1 MFKQKYENTYLSRE
15 DLDELISYMHQNC
28 LEVNY
33 NISSII
39 CAINYLIYSEILYT
53 KDDYKNITTIN
64 TELENRLY
72 DKKVLTSE

>member
-1 MFKQKYENTYLSRE
+1 MFKEKYENFYLSRE
-15 DLDELISYMHQNC
+15 DLDELVSYIHQNC

-39 CAINYLIYSEILYT
+39 LAINYLVRNEILYT

-72 DKKVLTSE
+72 NKKVLTSE

>member
-1 MFKQKYENTYLSRE
+1 MFKQKYENFYLSRE

-39 CAINYLIYSEILYT
+39 FAINYLIYSEILYT

>member
-1 MFKQKYENTYLSRE
+1 MFSSKYENFYLSRE
-15 DLDELISYMHQNC
+15 DLDELIAYMHRSC

-33 NISSII
+33 NICSII
-39 CAINYLIYSEILYT
+39 YAVNYLIDNEILYT

-72 DKKVLTSE
+72 NKKMLTSE